1 MGIIVFCVFFQSKMC
16 IVLCYV
22 LLIMLIGVIL
32 YFFFYISDDRG
43 EIIYEKKIFKS
54 KVELVIGFFKWVII
68 KIEGRLK
75 FYGFLLKINII
86 YCGKVQSV
94 VILFLFVVFYGEFI
108 NLFIV
113 VYFVDE
119 DVFFESI
126 YSVKDLERVVWGIMR
141 FGLREF
147 IVSVEDVKMGKVV
160 FWEVNKV
167 RIVYV
172 FFFKGVNVYGK
183 GIFQVVVDWCLG
195 IGDYFNVK
203 CMVMFYLEEIVE
215 VEGGLLIVEFDG
227 EVVIFVF

>member
-1 MGIIVFCVFFQSKMC
+1 M
-16 IVLCYV
+16 
-22 LLIMLIGVIL
+22 
-32 YFFFYISDDRG
+32 
-43 EIIYEKKIFKS
+43 
-54 KVELVIGFFKWVII
+54 
-68 KIEGRLK
+68 
-75 FYGFLLKINII
+75 
-86 YCGKVQSV
+86 
-94 VILFLFVVFYGEFI
+94 FLFVVFYGEFI

-183 GIFQVVVDWCLG
+183 GIF
-195 IGDYFNVK
+195 
-203 CMVMFYLEEIVE
+203 
-215 VEGGLLIVEFDG
+215 
-227 EVVIFVF
+227 